1 MANAP
6 ISSLRAGELGVAR
19 PEWGTK
25 RICQNCGSKFY
36 DLQRQPITCPSCGAE
51 FDPEAL
57 LRSRR
62 SRPVSTREGKVDEAA
77 QRSARGSSADEAV
90 EGSEEAEAAH
100 GKTEEIADQEDE
112 EGVIEDP
119 SELGE
124 DRDDVAE
131 VLIE

>member
-1 MANAP
+1 M
-6 ISSLRAGELGVAR
+6 AR

-25 RICQNCGSKFY
+25 RICQNCGTKFY
-36 DLQRQPITCPSCGAE
+36 DLQRTPITCPSCGTE

-62 SRPVSTREGKVDEAA
+62 TRPSTAREGKAEEEVTGTEAK
-77 QRSARGSSADEAV
+77 EAEDAGEGLEEV
-90 EGSEEAEAAH
+90 EGSDDEL
-100 GKTEEIADQEDE
+100 GDQEDE

-124 DRDDVAE
+124 DEDDVAE
-131 VLIE
+131 VLIEEEEDEDR